1 MAQGSEGQS
10 TIIQIQC
17 PNIIKI
23 CQALDGQATE
33 DEELGID
40 QRHGMVATTAGL
52 GTIDH
57 DANPLSRFW
66 NRRSPD
72 QLE

>member
-1 MAQGSEGQS
+1 M
-10 TIIQIQC
+10 IQIQC

-23 CQALDGQATE
+23 HNSLAGHDMATTE
-33 DEELGID
+33 DDKLGAD
-40 QRHGMVATTAGL
+40 QRHGIVVTTVDP

-57 DANPLSRFW
+57 DASPLSRLGYW
-66 NRRSPD
+66 NGRSPD